1 MNYETKGMFI
11 TLLMK
16 IFVTILFLFAQS
28 LLFSNNQETDS
39 LEQQLLTLQGYE
51 RYDVLIR
58 LTKSELFRQPDLSL
72 EYAKEAQTLAEEAG
86 NNQESY
92 IALKYIGMSYI
103 VIGNSEKAIGIL
115 SGLLEI
121 YSELGEDTETGKIN
135 NLLGIAYVN
144 LDQHNLALDH
154 YLKALIINEKNKNKA
169 GITKNYNNLG
179 IVYYELGNF
188 EKALE
193 YFKNALRI
201 YEEKQVDGSL
211 FGSDAEISLPVGN
224 ISMIYKEMQIYD
236 TALMYAKRALD
247 LNVKSGNDYGV
258 EGTMNNIGYI
268 YDGMQ
273 EYSLAIEAYKQS
285 LEINKKV
292 NDKWSIAN
300 TNINIA
306 NSYINS
312 GNYDKAVPHLD
323 QALLIAKDI
332 NSRSLMIFAYETYSS
347 LYKQKELY
355 KKSLDYYLI
364 MTELKDSVF
373 TEEKNRQITE
383 MQTKYETKK
392 KEIENLALK
401 KDNEIQQLKIS
412 RKNILIYSLSAGVIV
427 ILFLLILNF
436 IQFRRRLRSYKL
448 LAEKN
453 LEIVKAEREYSLLT
467 ESVDNER
474 TNDDLSPN
482 EKNKGLEDDSLV
494 LIKKLNI
501 YMNEEKPYL
510 YGNIT
515 LNDISNKLN
524 TNRSYLS
531 KLINEYYNQNFN
543 RFINEYR
550 IKNARQLLADHTNKH
565 LSIEGIGQMA
575 GFKSMSTFF
584 TCFKKY
590 TGITPSYFRDSI
602 KEGVKRNRV

>member
-1 MNYETKGMFI
+1 MSLK
-11 TLLMK
+11 LLIK
-16 IFVTILFLFAQS
+16 ALFVVLFLFAQS
-28 LLFSNNQETDS
+28 FLFSNNPEIDS

-58 LTKSELFRQPDLSL
+58 LTKSEQFRQPGLSL

-103 VIGNSEKAIGIL
+103 VMGNSEKAIGIL
-115 SGLLEI
+115 SELLEI
-121 YSELGEDTETGKIN
+121 YSELGEETEAGKIN

-154 YLKALIINEKNKNKA
+154 FLKSLVVNEKNKNKA

-193 YFKNALRI
+193 YFKNTLRL
-201 YEEKQVDGSL
+201 YEEKQADGSL

-236 TALMYAKRALD
+236 TALMYAKKALD
-247 LNVKSGNDYGV
+247 LNLKSGNDYGV
-258 EGTMNNIGYI
+258 AGTMNNIGYI

-273 EYSLAIEAYKQS
+273 EYSSAIEAYKQS

-312 GNYDKAVPHLD
+312 GNYDKALPYLD

-332 NSRSLMIFAYETYSS
+332 NAKDLMIFAYETYSS

-383 MQTKYETKK
+383 MQIKYETEK
-392 KEIENLALK
+392 KENENLALI

-412 RKNILIYSLSAGVIV
+412 RKNIFIYSLSAGVAI

-436 IQFRRRLRSYKL
+436 IQFQRRLRSYKQ

-453 LEIVKAEREYSLLT
+453 LEIVHFEKEIKQKPKVDSGNGQTT
-467 ESVDNER
+467 E
-474 TNDDLSPN
+474 
-482 EKNKGLEDDSLV
+482 LV
-494 LIKKLNI
+494 QKLID
-501 YMNEEKPYL
+501 YMENEKPYL
-510 YGNIT
+510 LSDVNFT
-515 LNDISNKLN
+515 DICKHMN

-531 KLINEYYNQNFN
+531 GAINNHYRINFTQLIN
-543 RFINEYR
+543 RYR
-550 IKNARQLLADHTNKH
+550 IKDARILLSDTKYDHI
-565 LSIEGIGQMA
+565 SVEGIGEMV
-575 GFKSMSTFF
+575 GFVSRSVFYKN
-584 TCFKKY
+584 FKTL
-590 TGITPSYFRDSI
+590 TGITPSFFRDSI
-602 KEGVKRNRV
+602 NN